1 MAISRNG
8 SWIFVLTDQGKI
20 LIYSSK
26 GSLDSTIDIGNHVDQ
41 IKAGPV
47 DELLIVKS
55 SKNKTVQLLAL
66 DFVKTIDISGAPF
79 KGPADAPVVIAVFSE
94 FQWVYCKKLVPL
106 LEQVLDTY
114 PDKVKI
120 VYKNFPLQR
129 HKYARNAAIA
139 ALAADR
145 QGKFWEFHDLLFE
158 NYQKPDDPKI
168 KEIAQQ
174 LKLDLKAFENDLKNP
189 EIEAKVQR
197 DFLDGQKAEVRG
209 TPTIFVNG
217 RMLKNRSLQGFQ
229 TLIDKEL
236 TK

>member
-1 MAISRNG
+1 M
-8 SWIFVLTDQGKI
+8 
-20 LIYSSK
+20 
-26 GSLDSTIDIGNHVDQ
+26 
-41 IKAGPV
+41 
-47 DELLIVKS
+47 
-55 SKNKTVQLLAL
+55 
-66 DFVKTIDISGAPF
+66 
-79 KGPADAPVVIAVFSE
+79 
-94 FQWVYCKKLVPL
+94 PL

>member
-1 MAISRNG
+1 
-8 SWIFVLTDQGKI
+8 
-20 LIYSSK
+20 
-26 GSLDSTIDIGNHVDQ
+26 
-41 IKAGPV
+41 
-47 DELLIVKS
+47 
-55 SKNKTVQLLAL
+55 
-66 DFVKTIDISGAPF
+66 
-79 KGPADAPVVIAVFSE
+79 
-94 FQWVYCKKLVPL
+94 VPL

>member
-1 MAISRNG
+1 MKNKVFICLLTLSIILGFSFQSFATVDWNIAKTFNLKSPPLDMAISRNG

-94 FQWVYCKKLVPL
+94 FQ
-106 LEQVLDTY
+106 
-114 PDKVKI
+114 
-120 VYKNFPLQR
+120 
-129 HKYARNAAIA
+129 
-139 ALAADR
+139 
-145 QGKFWEFHDLLFE
+145 
-158 NYQKPDDPKI
+158 
-168 KEIAQQ
+168 
-174 LKLDLKAFENDLKNP
+174 
-189 EIEAKVQR
+189 
-197 DFLDGQKAEVRG
+197 
-209 TPTIFVNG
+209 
-217 RMLKNRSLQGFQ
+217 
-229 TLIDKEL
+229 
-236 TK
+236 